1 MRYKNTNIMFNTS
14 IGLDDINALSQGN
27 MIEHLGI
34 EFTEITAE
42 YIKAKMPVDHRT
54 KQPFG
59 LLHGGASVVL
69 AETLGSIASALA
81 VSDMNLFKGV
91 GVEIN
96 ANHLKSA
103 RGGYVTGICVPLRI
117 GKTLHVYDIKI
128 YDETEQLIC
137 ASRLTVAILKV
148 D

>member
-1 MRYKNTNIMFNTS
+1 MFNTS
-14 IGLDDINALSQGN
+14 INIDEINAWGRGN
-27 MIEHLGI
+27 MIEHLEI
-34 EFTEITAE
+34 TFTEITAE
-42 YIKAKMPVDHRT
+42 FIKAKMPVDHRT

-69 AETLGSIASALA
+69 AETMGSIAALLA
-81 VSDMNLFKGV
+81 VPDMNQYKGV

-103 RGGYVTGICVPLRI
+103 RGGYVIGTCVPLRI

-128 YDETEQLIC
+128 HDEAEQLIC

>member
-1 MRYKNTNIMFNTS
+1 MFNTAIS
-14 IGLDDINALSQGN
+14 LETINAWATGN
-27 MIEHLGI
+27 MIEHVGI
-34 EFTEITAE
+34 EFTEIQAT

-69 AETLGSIASALA
+69 AETMGSIASSLA
-81 VSDMNLFKGV
+81 VPDAAQYKGV

-103 RGGYVTGICVPLRI
+103 RGGFVIGTCIPLRI
-117 GKTLHVYDIKI
+117 GKTLHVYEIKI
-128 YDETEQLIC
+128 HDEDEQLIC